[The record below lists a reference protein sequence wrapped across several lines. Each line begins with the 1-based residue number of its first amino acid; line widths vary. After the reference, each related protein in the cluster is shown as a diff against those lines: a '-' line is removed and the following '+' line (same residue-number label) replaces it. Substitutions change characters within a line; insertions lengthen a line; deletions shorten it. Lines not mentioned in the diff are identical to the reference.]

1 MCGIAG
7 IFLKKTADRPYV
19 ERVAD
24 EMQQAIFHRGPDSMG
39 VHVADD
45 RAFLNR
51 RLAIVGIAGGEQP
64 IYGPDKAAGIVYNG
78 EVYNYR
84 ELREDL
90 KAKGHSFSTHTDTE
104 VVLKTFIEKGVDG
117 FADLEGMFGLCVWDD
132 RTGEVILARDAF
144 GMKPLYLYEDADKF
158 IFSSELNAILSL
170 PDVDASLSADGM
182 QSYLTFR
189 YCVGEHT
196 LFKNIRRIEP
206 GTYVRLT
213 KQGAL
218 HFSFADLAEIKPA
231 PFRGSYE
238 DAKEELHSL
247 LLKSVK
253 MHLIGEVP
261 IALLLSGGVDSS
273 VLAGIL
279 HELETDMECFNIG
292 FDEVNE
298 FEFSSAVADKYGF
311 KMRNVELSAAA
322 MEDEFESIVAGL
334 DEPIA
339 DPAQIPLY
347 ILSREVKKSA
357 TVVLSGEG
365 ADELFCGY
373 PQYWRSRDAVSH
385 SASLQTFLKNSYYF
399 LNNDQYLRQP
409 AIKGS
414 WNTTRKYFTGRT
426 SFGAMSRYDFKT
438 WVPDNLM
445 MKADKIAMRHSL
457 EGRFPFLNREILSFS
472 QSLPTEFLL
481 GADGTSKML
490 LKDTFGRLLPEV
502 VLKRPKMGFT
512 VPTATLLHHFSDLY
526 RDSLS
531 MLKGTEVND
540 MLDIPQLEASFKH
553 FLDGRNDFALRCWTT
568 MILVVW
574 LAGKK
579 RSQASFGMA
588 QALAS

>member
-7 IFLKKTADRPYV
+7 IFLKKSADRAYV
-19 ERVAD
+19 DTATD
-24 EMQQAIFHRGPDSMG
+24 IMQKAIFHRGPDSFG
-39 VHVADD
+39 AHVEDD

-64 IYGPDKAAGIVYNG
+64 IYGADKKAGIVYNG

-90 KAKGHSFSTHTDTE
+90 RGKGHAFATHTDTE
-104 VVLKTFIEKGVDG
+104 VVLKNYLEKGVDS
-117 FADLEGMFGLCVWDD
+117 FADLEGMFGLCIWDERSD
-132 RTGEVILARDAF
+132 EIVLARDSF
-144 GMKPLYLYEDADKF
+144 GMKPLYLYEDAEKF
-158 IFSSELNAILSL
+158 VFASELNAILEV
-170 PDVDASLSADGM
+170 PGVDASLSADGL

-189 YCVGEHT
+189 YCVGGHT
-196 LFKNIRRIEP
+196 LFRNIRRIEP
-206 GTYVRLT
+206 GTYVKLSR
-213 KQGAL
+213 KGAY
-218 HFSFADLAEIKPA
+218 HFSFSDLSELRPE
-231 PFRGSYE
+231 PFAGTYE
-238 DAKEELHSL
+238 EAKEELHAL

-279 HELETDMECFNIG
+279 HELGTNMECFNIG

-298 FEFSSAVADKYGF
+298 FEFSTAVADKYGF
-311 KMRNVELSAAA
+311 KMHNIELSAAA
-322 MEDEFESIVAGL
+322 MESEFEAIVSGL

-339 DPAQIPLY
+339 DPAQIPLH

-373 PQYWRSRDAVSH
+373 PQYWRCRDEISH
-385 SASLQTFLKNSYYF
+385 SASLPTYLKNSYYF
-399 LNNDQYLRQP
+399 LNNNQYLKQP
-409 AIKGS
+409 GGNGL
-414 WNTTRKYFTGRT
+414 WPTTRKYFAGSTT
-426 SFGAMSRYDFKT
+426 FGAMSKYDFKT

-445 MKADKIAMRHSL
+445 MKADKIAMKHSL
-457 EGRFPFLNREILSFS
+457 EGRFPFLNREIMNFA

-481 GADGTSKML
+481 GQDGTSKRL
-490 LKDTFGRLLPEV
+490 LKDTFERLLPSK

-512 VPTATLLHHFSDLY
+512 VPTGTLLKHFKDLY
-526 RDSLS
+526 LDSIS
-531 MLKGTEVND
+531 MLRDTEVD
-540 MLDIPQLEASFKH
+540 EFLELQKIEDSFTS
-553 FLDGRNDFALRCWTT
+553 FLNGRDDFALRCWTT
-568 MILVVW
+568 MILCVW

-579 RSQASFGMA
+579 RSQTSFGQDRA
-588 QALAS
+588 IAS